1 MTDTSEPAV
10 GTSTVRGFGLTWL
23 GRLPRIH
30 ARAILE
36 LPSRSAAHIFARLGV
51 LVQSGKVFARAADS
65 AVLDA
70 NPRVTVLLGD
80 LACIFMSVRH
90 PEGMKV
96 IAYLSACITPPCEV
110 SYRT

>member
-10 GTSTVRGFGLTWL
+10 GTSTVREFGLTWL

-30 ARAILE
+30 ARAVLE
-36 LPSRSAAHIFARLGV
+36 LPSRRAAHIFACLSV
-51 LVQSGKVFARAADS
+51 LVQGGKVLARTADS

-80 LACIFMSVRH
+80 LACLFISIYYTECM
-90 PEGMKV
+90 EV

-110 SYRT
+110 SHRA